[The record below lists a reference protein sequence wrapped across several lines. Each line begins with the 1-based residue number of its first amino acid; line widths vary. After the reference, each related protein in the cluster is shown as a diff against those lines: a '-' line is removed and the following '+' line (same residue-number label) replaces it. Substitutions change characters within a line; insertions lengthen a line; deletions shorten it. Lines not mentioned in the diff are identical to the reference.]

1 MIKKFGKFR
10 ILALLLTM
18 VMVMMSFTAC
28 RTQPDDDP
36 VEDPPVV
43 DTVEP
48 DDDEDDEDEAV
59 EEGDRY
65 GGVVRFA
72 WAAGPVRPNVILR
85 RCGPG
90 GIVRDLHW
98 GRLYSIAYDGSVVP
112 SLATGH
118 SVSDDG
124 LVYTVY
130 LRQGVLWHDGHP
142 FTSADV
148 VFFHEFAPLA
158 REASIDTFSAP
169 PSGYTVIAIDD
180 YTVQFILEEPNPF
193 FAWQH
198 QFVEYM
204 VLPKHIWQDIDPA
217 QWDYITDLDILGVGI
232 GPFRLVELR
241 LDEFARFERFEDYWG
256 GRPYLDEF
264 VFQFVP
270 DMTARITAFESGQL
284 DHFIGI
290 PRTFYNANRDNPNF
304 NFAFLPS
311 GHMTLVLINH
321 EDERLGELAVRQAL
335 SYIMDRDSMRLL
347 AEGFTAPM
355 ISAITSSDTFFN
367 ADAADASAFEFSIER
382 AIEVLEEAGWM
393 PGADGIRERDG
404 LRLEFEV
411 LSNHTPNF
419 EMIGVLSMA
428 AAIEAGIYLDVRF
441 VDAALWSERVFANR
455 DFDLAFNGMIM
466 GPTPAGYRA
475 MYSVGAHSTFVND
488 EVAELFARADFATSD
503 EEIQALMDEMQYIV
517 TSQRAALWL
526 FEGVQGIS
534 WTNGLNVDYA
544 GISGL
549 YERWNHVHR
558 MFFE

>member
-1 MIKKFGKFR
+1 MTNKFKYLSLSIF
-10 ILALLLTM
+10 AL
-18 VMVMMSFTAC
+18 VIVAFAAC
-28 RTQPDDDP
+28 TPAATP
-36 VEDPPVV
+36 EVAPSPANEAATPEATPGAV
-43 DTVEP
+43 DATE
-48 DDDEDDEDEAV
+48 EEAT
-59 EEGDRY
+59 GTD

-72 WAAGPVRPNVILR
+72 WSAGPVRPNVILR

-98 GRLYSIAYDGSVVP
+98 GRLYSIAHDGSVVP

-130 LRQGVLWHDGHP
+130 LREGVLWHDGHP

-148 VFFHEFAPLA
+148 VFFHEYAPLA
-158 REASIDTFSAP
+158 REASIDTFTPP
-169 PSGYTVIAIDD
+169 PSDFTVRAIDD
-180 YTVQFILEEPNPF
+180 HTVEFTLEAPNPF
-193 FAWQH
+193 FSWQH

-241 LDEFARFERFEDYWG
+241 MDEFARFERFDDYWG
-256 GRPYLDEF
+256 GKPYLEGF

-290 PRTFYNANRDNPNF
+290 PRTFYESHGNNPNF
-304 NFAFLPS
+304 GFEFLPS

-321 EDERLGELAVRQAL
+321 NDERIGELAVRQAL
-335 SYIMDRDSMRLL
+335 SYVMDRDSMRMG
-347 AEGFTAPM
+347 AEGFAAPM
-355 ISAITSSDTFFN
+355 LSAITSSDIFHN
-367 ADAADASAFEFSIER
+367 ANAADPSAFVYSVER

-404 LRLEFEV
+404 MRLEFEI
-411 LSNHTPNF
+411 LANQTPNF
-419 EMIGVLSMA
+419 EMIGVLSMHSA
-428 AAIEAGIYLDVRF
+428 RQAGIELNVRF
-441 VDAALWSERVFANR
+441 VDAALWSERVFAEQ
-455 DFDLAFNGMIM
+455 DFEMAFNGMIM
-466 GPTPAGYRA
+466 GPTPAGYRG
-475 MYSVGAHSTFVND
+475 MYTTGAHSTFVSD
-488 EVAELFARADFATSD
+488 EVAALFYQVDFATSD
-503 EEIQALMDEMQYIV
+503 AEIQALMDEIQYIV
-517 TSQRAALWL
+517 TRERAALWL

-534 WTNGLNVDYA
+534 WTNGLNVDNA